1 MIGDAVLQVFVIIY
15 FLLLLSLSVPI
26 ALHDPL
32 PKVRLAAGIFTLMTL
47 AVAFYVITR

>member
-1 MIGDAVLQVFVIIY
+1 MGDAVIKVFVIIY
-15 FLLLLSLSVPI
+15 FLLLLSSSLPI

-32 PKVRLAAGIFTLMTL
+32 PKMRLAAGIFTLMTL